1 MGMRLSLSL
10 LPKEKASALW
20 KEQNDEKVSEE
31 INELER
37 IAYDF
42 CTDAMWDI
50 YQDMPRLTEKKLDV
64 ECDVVI
70 GKMDSEAFLKFTKQ
84 VQKYAERQIKESKN
98 PLMYWGNIIQPSDN
112 KWELCQSLDWIGALF
127 KCLYIHKVMDWEN
140 NYILFEIG

>member
-10 LPKEKASALW
+10 LPKEKADALW
-20 KEQNDEKVSEE
+20 KEKDDEKVREE
-31 INELER
+31 TEGLER

-50 YQDMPRLTEKKLDV
+50 YKDMPRLTEKKLDV
-64 ECDVVI
+64 ECDIVI
-70 GKMDSEAFLKFTKQ
+70 GKMDAEAFLKFTKE
-84 VQKYAERQIKESKN
+84 VQKYAERQIKKSKN
-98 PLMYWGNIIQPSDN
+98 PLMYWGDIIQPSNN

-127 KCLYIHKVMDWEN
+127 KCLYIHKIMDWTN